1 MYVVAIVHQH
11 DRETEGV
18 NNNVSKGERICY
30 QALIII
36 FEVNFSVYTC
46 SIFIG
51 LVWATFV
58 MCKLLPCSLTG
69 AQTFFFVM
77 QSALVVAVL
86 NIKIPLEMGSLVNVV
101 AAFTAGD
108 TLGSYVERLSRPAV
122 RLCALYLAQVGA
134 NVILL
139 PGK

>member
-1 MYVVAIVHQH
+1 MVLSTAFFISLLYIHHGKELSCMYVVAIVYQH

-36 FEVNFSVYTC
+36 FEVNFSIYTC

-58 MCKLLPCSLTG
+58 MRKLLPCSLTE
-69 AQTFFFVM
+69 AQTFF
-77 QSALVVAVL
+77 LL
-86 NIKIPLEMGSLVNVV
+86 CSL
-101 AAFTAGD
+101 
-108 TLGSYVERLSRPAV
+108 LWLL
-122 RLCALYLAQVGA
+122 LC
-134 NVILL
+134 
-139 PGK
+139 